1 MSLLSRRAL
10 AILLVSLLVSG
21 AFSLPAGAQGDQEDD
36 HGDLE
41 LLGSDGPLFG
51 PGTDFT
57 FEEARDIMDA
67 AIFEFGW
74 DLPPD
79 IEAEA
84 LMNLFLEIAL
94 LRELDA
100 FAAGGIPEIEEIHRA
115 YAPWPDLPR
124 REVVDILI
132 DVDDELADLKNE
144 MVPFDVPLAALVPAL
159 DELDPDQREQLDQG
173 ATAFVPVVAYLQA
186 LTLLLSA
193 GSVDDLPRDQ
203 VGAVMISELGDALNA
218 LAGPGFIGLS
228 IGPGLPFPGP
238 APEPFPAPTQ
248 TQTPTQTPAQT
259 PTRGDEPAMPVDRG
273 DRGDDDTG
281 PPWFLIAAIA
291 GGGAL
296 AGMLL
301 GGILMWRR
309 RKADPEKR
317 IEDHVTD
324 QILEAHRLL
333 TGVVDERAIA
343 EIGCGTAVAITGAH
357 DAMIFR
363 RVADGLRRTGE
374 TGVFVDSALGRVM
387 ETAQPLLTTVDAD
400 PAVGGPVAICAVPLV
415 ADGAVSAMLVVR
427 SVPEHPFDNE
437 DRRRLELLAPA
448 LGGALL
454 SADALDSFEYM
465 AMVDGLTSLGNRRR
479 LDGDLETTLAHAV
492 ARDLPVAFA
501 MIDVDHFKDFN
512 DTHGHEA
519 GDVALQTVAR
529 IITGAVRH
537 GDVVY
542 RYGGEEFS
550 VLFPGATAAEAAGAA
565 ERIRTAVEASV
576 IPGEETQPGGRLT
589 VSVGIATLDGG
600 DAPSLKRRADDALY
614 EAKSRGRNRSV
625 TS

>member
-1 MSLLSRRAL
+1 MSLNSRRAL
-10 AILLVSLLVSG
+10 AVALVVLLASG
-21 AFSLPAGAQGDQEDD
+21 LFTLPANAET
-36 HGDLE
+36 HDLE
-41 LLGSDGPLFG
+41 EHDDLQLLGSDSPPFR
-51 PGTDFT
+51 PGTDLT
-57 FEEARDIMDA
+57 FREARDIMDA
-67 AIFEFGW
+67 VIFEFGW

-84 LMNLFLEIAL
+84 LMGLFSEIAL
-94 LRELDA
+94 LHELDA
-100 FAAGGIPEIEEIHRA
+100 FAGGGTPEIDEIHRA
-115 YAPWPDLPR
+115 YAPWPDAPR
-124 REVVDILI
+124 QDVIDQLI
-132 DVDDELADLKNE
+132 DVDEELADLKSE
-144 MVPFDVPLAALVPAL
+144 MIPYDVPIAALVPAL
-159 DELDPDQREQLDQG
+159 DELDPFQREQLDRG
-173 ATAFVPVVAYLQA
+173 ATAFMPVVPYLQA
-186 LTLLLSA
+186 LTLLLSV
-193 GSVDDLPRDQ
+193 GTVDQLPREQ
-203 VGAVMISELGDALNA
+203 VGAVMISELGDALSA
-218 LAGPGFIGLS
+218 LAAPADLGPLT
-228 IGPGLPFPGP
+228 GPIT
-238 APEPFPAPTQ
+238 PFPAPVER
-248 TQTPTQTPAQT
+248 PSMPAQI
-259 PTRGDEPAMPVDRG
+259 DR
-273 DRGDDDTG
+273 DDQG
-281 PPWFLIAAIA
+281 PPWFLIAVIA

-301 GGILMWRR
+301 GGLLMRR
-309 RKADPEKR
+309 RRRNADSDDRPEDR
-317 IEDHVTD
+317 VTD

-333 TGVVDERAIA
+333 TGVVDENAIA

-357 DAMIFR
+357 DAMILR
-363 RVADGLRRTGE
+363 RVPDGLRRTGQS
-374 TGVFVDSALGRVM
+374 GVFVGSVLDRVI
-387 ETAQPLLTTVDAD
+387 ETAQPLVTTVDAD

-427 SVPEHPFDNE
+427 SGPEHPFDNE

-492 ARDLPVAFA
+492 ARDLPVGFA

-512 DTHGHEA
+512 DKHGHEA

-529 IITGAVRH
+529 IITGAVRS

-550 VLFPGATAAEAAGAA
+550 VLFPGATAGEAAAAA
-565 ERIRTAVEASV
+565 ERIRTAVEAAV